1 MNKKKIGQQIYSL
14 VLIFLLFLQSSA
26 QVVEAVTSS
35 SSAAADSTEVQ
46 LLEATQEA
54 TGSRNIDLKLS
65 LNNPTN
71 DSIHK
76 DVAVS
81 FSNNQQL
88 KETSNSNILDANQKV
103 VGKYTYSANKLQLE
117 ISGNISGTATIQLS
131 LTEASSLEGSVNFS
145 TDSQN
150 VVAKLTDTIAETKG

>member
-103 VGKYTYSANKLQLE
+103 VGK
-117 ISGNISGTATIQLS
+117 
-131 LTEASSLEGSVNFS
+131 
-145 TDSQN
+145 
-150 VVAKLTDTIAETKG
+150 